1 MPTIDVSLKDLSK
14 MLGREL
20 TVEELDDLI
29 LYAKGELD
37 GEDGD
42 TIKLDMKD
50 TNRPDLWSSEGIIR
64 QLRGN
69 LGIETGLPRYEIHES
84 DIQVYADPAL
94 KDVRPYCVNAIV
106 LDLDIDEAFLSQI
119 IQLQEKIALTFG
131 RKRKEV
137 AVGIIDYD
145 KISPPIY
152 YKATKPDENAFV
164 PLTFTEEKTP
174 REILKEH
181 PKGLEYG
188 HLIEDSDVYPL
199 LVDSR
204 GVVLT
209 MPPVINSEETGKVT
223 TDTKNI
229 FIDITGFD
237 IDYLKIALNV
247 IVSAFAERGGN
258 VYGAT
263 INYGD
268 EKIKVPD
275 LTPLSFNLDK
285 KSIRGILGLDLGDE
299 GLKDHLERMRY
310 GVDIKGDHVEVK
322 YLPYR
327 KDIMHPYD
335 VIEDIAISYGYNDIV
350 PEIPRLYTIGRLLP
364 MTRKLRLVRELM
376 VGIGYQEVLTFT
388 LSSNEQLYDKM
399 EVDRPENV
407 VEIENPVS
415 QSWSVL
421 RDWITPSL
429 LSFLSRNTH
438 RDYPQN
444 VFEVSEVLNE
454 DQSAETMV
462 DSRNKLAFALCNS
475 GANFTKIRESLEN
488 MMSNIGKE
496 FVVEPVEH
504 GSFLP
509 GRVGRVMVDGTE
521 FGIIG
526 ELHPKVLENW
536 GIETPMAVAELEIE
550 RLIE

>member
-1 MPTIDVSLKDLSK
+1 
-14 MLGREL
+14 
-20 TVEELDDLI
+20 
-29 LYAKGELD
+29 
-37 GEDGD
+37 
-42 TIKLDMKD
+42 
-50 TNRPDLWSSEGIIR
+50 
-64 QLRGN
+64 
-69 LGIETGLPRYEIHES
+69 
-84 DIQVYADPAL
+84 
-94 KDVRPYCVNAIV
+94 
-106 LDLDIDEAFLSQI
+106 
-119 IQLQEKIALTFG
+119 
-131 RKRKEV
+131 
-137 AVGIIDYD
+137 
-145 KISPPIY
+145 
-152 YKATKPDENAFV
+152 V

-223 TDTKNI
+223 TNTKNI

-237 IDYLKIALNV
+237 IEYLKIALNV